1 MLIFMRNDPV
11 PLPPDLQAALPRRS
25 DRAAITY
32 RKWLRELGV
41 TFGTA

>member
-1 MLIFMRNDPV
+1 MLIFMRNDLV
-11 PLPPDLQAALPRRS
+11 PLPLDLQAALPRRS
-25 DRAAITY
+25 DRTAIAH